1 MSRTLRISRGTEFLG
16 RSNGTSITIVG
27 TKLASLDCPL
37 ACRQGAFCDFKD

>member
-27 TKLASLDCPL
+27 TKLGQPGLPTGLPTGSLL
-37 ACRQGAFCDFKD
+37 